1 MLTKYSVKRPFT
13 IFVGV
18 IIAIVFGVVALFS
31 MTPDLMPSVSAPYSV
46 VMTTYPGANAEEIEK
61 EITEPLEQQLATLS
75 KLNDISSVSSDN
87 YSVVTLEFTDDVD
100 MDSMS
105 VDIRDKID
113 QIEGNFPETAS
124 KPLVIKMNL
133 NMMPVTVA
141 AVGMKGKTPVEVSRF
156 VKDNIEDDLEGIEG
170 VASVNKIGMI
180 DEGIQVVL
188 SQDKIDKVNNDVS
201 AAIKSKFADGEGKVK
216 SGMNKAKK
224 GSSKIDKGKKK
235 IKNGTESATSQLDS
249 AISQSEKAKSELEN
263 QRTKLA
269 CRSQQMR
276 SPSESVFRTA
286 KNKRNTQTNA
296 PFGFTRNTI
305 LGLVNCPIPVRVQ
318 RSPCRATARL
328 PRHRSQLSAF
338 SSR

>member
-156 VKDNIEDDLEGIEG
+156 VKDNIEDDLEGLITRCHRSYLINIAK
-170 VASVNKIGMI
+170 VRFFNNDRDNLYVIL
-180 DEGIQVVL
+180 DQEGI
-188 SQDKIDKVNNDVS
+188 N
-201 AAIKSKFADGEGKVK
+201 
-216 SGMNKAKK
+216 
-224 GSSKIDKGKKK
+224 
-235 IKNGTESATSQLDS
+235 
-249 AISQSEKAKSELEN
+249 
-263 QRTKLA
+263 
-269 CRSQQMR
+269 
-276 SPSESVFRTA
+276 
-286 KNKRNTQTNA
+286 
-296 PFGFTRNTI
+296 
-305 LGLVNCPIPVRVQ
+305 PIPVS
-318 RSPCRATARL
+318 RSYRDTVASL
-328 PRHRSQLSAF
+328 LSK
-338 SSR
+338 